1 MTKDAD
7 RLPRHGSRNECG
19 KHPNG
24 MVTPLQRLFGHNG
37 ADAHESIAA
46 IALGRF
52 PLPFATTV
60 LLGVLIFAQ
69 VATGGIP
76 AKIEKTFD
84 FSTLIE
90 HTVTAERGPY
100 RATLRLSQ
108 RRASEGSSTIV
119 DAHLTYAS
127 AAADDAPLMTASV
140 FEFLLAD
147 MMNAIYGQFGTDLK
161 LNSLVAAGYMGIKE
175 IEKRAILA
183 FDAFAPWEAYLEAPQ
198 QYPQQQIHAI
208 VTDRWRAEGVFDA
221 ITAAFA
227 PLGYRAVFAGFE
239 KLFVFPAEKC
249 SFYPELE
256 DLGIRK
262 TDRFPYPGTIAFTLM
277 PNP

>member
-1 MTKDAD
+1 M
-7 RLPRHGSRNECG
+7 
-19 KHPNG
+19 
-24 MVTPLQRLFGHNG
+24 TPLQRLFRPRD
-37 ADAHESIAA
+37 ADPHKAAAA
-46 IALGRF
+46 ITIGRF
-52 PLPFATTV
+52 PVLLAAAV
-60 LLGVLIFAQ
+60 LLGFLISAP

-84 FSTLIE
+84 FGTLIE
-90 HTVTAERGPY
+90 HTVTVEYGPY

-108 RRASEGSSTIV
+108 RRASEGSSTIL
-119 DAHLTYAS
+119 DAHLNYSS
-127 AAADDAPLMTASV
+127 ATTNDTPQMTVSV
-140 FEFLLAD
+140 FESLLAD

-175 IEKRAILA
+175 VEKRAILA
-183 FDAFAPWEAYLEAPQ
+183 FDAFAPWEAYLKTPQ
-198 QYPQQQIHAI
+198 QYPQQQIHAM
-208 VTDRWRAEGVFDA
+208 VNDRWRAEGVFDA
-221 ITAAFA
+221 ISAAFA

-262 TDRFPYPGTIAFTLM
+262 TDRFPYPGIIAFTLM